1 MFARTSHR
9 FAEMA
14 KRPSS
19 LFCRDSLGTALRAFP
34 RTTGSHFSWNCA
46 RQSAFRRDR
55 SGGSGLEFALIA
67 PFLIILLFG
76 IFALGWSMHS
86 VSSVRYTLETSSRS
100 LQLQNTLTQA
110 DIQSIATQKLQ
121 ALGLKDVNVTIAID
135 PASGGFRMAHLTATY
150 AFVVDFPYLDTFP
163 INYATTVTVPLVGG

>member
-1 MFARTSHR
+1 MFGR
-9 FAEMA
+9 
-14 KRPSS
+14 K
-19 LFCRDSLGTALRAFP
+19 CQGKALRAFTA
-34 RTTGSHFSWNCA
+34 TTVSCFSWNCPGA
-46 RQSAFRRDR
+46 GTFRRDR
-55 SGGSGLEFALIA
+55 WGGAGLEFALIA
-67 PFLIILLFG
+67 PFLIIVLFG
-76 IFALGWSMHS
+76 IFALGWSMNS

-121 ALGLKDVNVTIAID
+121 ALGLKDVNVTITID

>member
-1 MFARTSHR
+1 MSAR
-9 FAEMA
+9 A
-14 KRPSS
+14 
-19 LFCRDSLGTALRAFP
+19 G
-34 RTTGSHFSWNCA
+34 
-46 RQSAFRRDR
+46 AFRRDR
-55 SGGSGLEFALIA
+55 SGGAGLEFALIA
-67 PFLIILLFG
+67 PFLIMLLFG
-76 IFALGWSMHS
+76 IFAFGWAMNS

-150 AFVVDFPYLDTFP
+150 AFAINFPYFSDFP
-163 INYATTVTVPLVGG
+163 INYATTVTVPLVGS

>member
-1 MFARTSHR
+1 MSAR
-9 FAEMA
+9 A
-14 KRPSS
+14 
-19 LFCRDSLGTALRAFP
+19 G
-34 RTTGSHFSWNCA
+34 
-46 RQSAFRRDR
+46 AFRWDR
-55 SGGSGLEFALIA
+55 SGGAGLEFALIA

-76 IFALGWSMHS
+76 IFAFGWSMNS
-86 VSSVRYTLETSSRS
+86 VSSVRYALVTSSRS

-150 AFVVDFPYLDTFP
+150 AFVINFPYFSDFP
-163 INYATTVTVPLVGG
+163 INYATTVTVPLVGS